1 MAYSKPAKAMILEIA
16 PRGMAPTLATLATGP
31 ERHTV
36 TVTDGASIRGRL
48 ISGGKPIPNAE
59 MLLATHSR
67 ISGTTYQELRIG
79 TNANGE
85 FVITNVPPGRV
96 WDLVPRMDSLTA
108 KGLAAPLTHVETK
121 DDGHEVQVGDIE
133 AQPGFTVRG
142 RVVLADGSPVPA
154 GMRISLSPDR
164 SPDRQVFM
172 LPPDGAFEFRSVGK
186 G

>member
-1 MAYSKPAKAMILEIA
+1 MILEIT

-48 ISGGKPIPNAE
+48 ISGGKPIPNVE

-67 ISGTTYQELRIG
+67 VSGTTYQELRIG

-96 WDLVPRMDSLTA
+96 WDLVPRMDSLA
-108 KGLAAPLTHVETK
+108 SKGLAAPLMHVDLGALGKLTTCAWIQLTTPK
-121 DDGHEVQVGDIE
+121 SGAAGWQAIE
-133 AQPGFTVRG
+133 RG
-142 RVVLADGSPVPA
+142 ASILAA
-154 GMRISLSPDR
+154 G
-164 SPDRQVFM
+164 
-172 LPPDGAFEFRSVGK
+172 A
-186 G
+186 